1 MSGQGPQIALE
12 DEESF
17 EAIEQAVMETARGRW
32 FLAEFAARSRRA
44 DTKALIQSLAEL
56 ERAFAGATALAV
68 TTNLTEDIARLDKDI
83 GKLAAIVSGHDDPDN
98 TQNLARLARDS
109 ERQAIALAVAADRIR
124 DHLVHIT
131 SGSNGTYPIADLDQD
146 LTQLITSA
154 SEQAGAAR
162 RFAALAEVL
171 RHIRER
177 LAALHGMADRPPP
190 GDPQIGPAANDAFP
204 SERDRALSTARDI
217 VA

>member
-1 MSGQGPQIALE
+1 MSGKGPQIALE

-68 TTNLTEDIARLDKDI
+68 TTNLTEDIARLDQDI
-83 GKLAAIVSGHDDPDN
+83 GKLAAIVSGYDDQDN
-98 TQNLARLARDS
+98 LQNLTRLARDS
-109 ERQAIALAVAADRIR
+109 ERQAIALAVAADRVR
-124 DHLVHIT
+124 DHLVHII
-131 SGSNGTYPIADLDQD
+131 SGPNEKYPISDLDRD
-146 LTQLITSA
+146 LTQVIEFA
-154 SEQAGAAR
+154 SEQAGSAR
-162 RFAALAEVL
+162 RFAALAEVF
-171 RHIRER
+171 RHIRQR
-177 LAALHGMADRPPP
+177 LAALYALADRPPP

-204 SERDRALSTARDI
+204 QDRDLNRQAPSDI